1 MADAAQFH
9 RELGLTCAAMGA
21 HEAAVDSL
29 REATR
34 LDPSNEA
41 AWRKL
46 AELLGLAGDRSG
58 AEAALRAASE
68 ARGRAGPP
76 GQGVSAA
83 KIDKAEQKIRALIG
97 TAAPAA
103 ANALLRAHLMQNPT
117 DFAALRMLAQL
128 GLASGQHA
136 AMERL
141 LERALELAP
150 SYITARQNYAFVLLS
165 QNKARQAM
173 KHIDRLLA
181 HDPRERRHRAMRARA
196 LTILGDYDGA
206 IAIFEAIRKE
216 EKRPNA
222 GFWLSYAHA
231 LRYAGRRDHSVR
243 AYRECLALAPGMG
256 DAYWGI
262 ATVKTEPFSASDIAA
277 MRAHLSDPRL
287 AQQDRIAM
295 HYALGFALEQAGD
308 YAGSFE
314 HYAKGAALKY
324 AQRPDKPDERGR
336 TLRRLADFFTVAR
349 LGAVSGG
356 CADPAPIFVVGMRRA
371 GSTLI
376 EQILAS
382 HSEVEG
388 TQELPALGDVVH
400 ELAGAAGLYP
410 ECLAH
415 LDGASL
421 AALGERYLELARPFR
436 KTGKRFFVDKMPS
449 NWMHAG
455 LIRMILPNAKIIDA
469 RRDPMAT
476 CFSGFRQYFGGGPSY
491 SCDLAALGRYYRDY
505 AALMGHFDASMPG
518 RIHRVVYETMVGDT
532 EDEIRR
538 LLDYC
543 GLAFEASCLRFWEN
557 RRGVGTP
564 SAEQVRRPIYR
575 EGLDQ
580 WRHYEPWLAKL
591 RHALEEP
598 AGLPGSRDML

>member
-1 MADAAQFH
+1 
-9 RELGLTCAAMGA
+9 
-21 HEAAVDSL
+21 
-29 REATR
+29 
-34 LDPSNEA
+34 
-41 AWRKL
+41 
-46 AELLGLAGDRSG
+46 
-58 AEAALRAASE
+58 
-68 ARGRAGPP
+68 
-76 GQGVSAA
+76 
-83 KIDKAEQKIRALIG
+83 
-97 TAAPAA
+97 
-103 ANALLRAHLMQNPT
+103 
-117 DFAALRMLAQL
+117 
-128 GLASGQHA
+128 
-136 AMERL
+136 
-141 LERALELAP
+141 
-150 SYITARQNYAFVLLS
+150 
-165 QNKARQAM
+165 
-173 KHIDRLLA
+173 
-181 HDPRERRHRAMRARA
+181 
-196 LTILGDYDGA
+196 
-206 IAIFEAIRKE
+206 
-216 EKRPNA
+216 
-222 GFWLSYAHA
+222 
-231 LRYAGRRDHSVR
+231 
-243 AYRECLALAPGMG
+243 
-256 DAYWGI
+256 
-262 ATVKTEPFSASDIAA
+262 
-277 MRAHLSDPRL
+277 
-287 AQQDRIAM
+287 
-295 HYALGFALEQAGD
+295 
-308 YAGSFE
+308 
-314 HYAKGAALKY
+314 
-324 AQRPDKPDERGR
+324 
-336 TLRRLADFFTVAR
+336 
-349 LGAVSGG
+349 
-356 CADPAPIFVVGMRRA
+356 MRRA

-376 EQILAS
+376 EQILSS

-410 ECLAH
+410 ECLAD